1 MGSPPSSVLG
11 NVEPWALLS
20 PSNSN
25 NLEKSPFFLYTPK
38 PLVYYSAEGRGQRG
52 GKTTLVKAPGS
63 SHAANSPRGHPPRW
77 QSKHPRLFRVRA
89 SSQRRCLKARLSSCQ
104 EQSLPRCAR
113 GMTAAHVPSLPIL
126 CLPSE
131 VFLCLLQA
139 QKLVAATEG
148 CKRGCPTARG
158 QS

>member
-11 NVEPWALLS
+11 NVEPCEEPGAAFS
-20 PSNSN
+20 PKIQRTWK
-25 NLEKSPFFLYTPK
+25 NLPFFYIHPNL
-38 PLVYYSAEGRGQRG
+38 LCISALQRG

-139 QKLVAATEG
+139 HKLVAATEG
-148 CKRGCPTARG
+148 CKRGCPAARG